1 MVNGKRLITKNGLE
15 KLKAELRYR
24 IGKIRNGI
32 ADSLNEAKNIGDLS
46 ENSAYTAAIEEF
58 HHNEARIK
66 ELKDL
71 INSLEIAPEKKEDE
85 DVDIG
90 DKVTLK
96 DLVSFET
103 VTYSIVGLGE
113 GDPLKNKVSTDSIV
127 GSAIIRRKVKEKIKI
142 KLPKG
147 EKEYEIIKIN

>member
-1 MVNGKRLITKNGLE
+1 MINGKKLITKNGLE
-15 KLKAELRYR
+15 KLEAELKHR
-24 IGKIRNGI
+24 IEKVRKGI

-58 HHNEARIK
+58 HLNEARIK

-71 INSLEIAPEKKEDE
+71 INSLEIAPEEREDE

-90 DKVTLK
+90 DTVTLK
-96 DLVSFET
+96 DLVSLET
-103 VTYSIVGLGE
+103 VTYTIVGLGE
-113 GDPLKNKVSTDSIV
+113 GDPLNNLVSTDSIV
-127 GSAIIRRKVKEKIKI
+127 GSAIIGRKVKEKIKVR
-142 KLPKG
+142 LPRG